1 MTNYMSIRMIIMDD
15 RIAVTLD
22 VLELYREMQIKMDWE
37 EGFGENLSAL
47 WDILTAALSG
57 RWFYDYLSAQI

>member
-1 MTNYMSIRMIIMDD
+1 MFVMDE
-15 RIAVTLD
+15 RIAVILD
-22 VLELYREMQIKMDWE
+22 VLELYSEMQIKMDWDE
-37 EGFGENLSAL
+37 DFGENLSAL